1 MADICRGYP
10 HAPADAHNAG
20 ATAQGGVS
28 GRRTTTNTSSAMM
41 RICSVYGATSSR
53 TRPGGVAE
61 IVIALVPLCA
71 VEIEV
76 DDDRCGDGDD
86 VGRAANAGAV
96 GDGCAGTVVALLTRV
111 STLA

>member
-1 MADICRGYP
+1 
-10 HAPADAHNAG
+10 
-20 ATAQGGVS
+20 
-28 GRRTTTNTSSAMM
+28 MM
-41 RICSVYGATSSR
+41 RICSVYGATSRR

-86 VGRAANAGAV
+86 VGRAADAGAV